1 MVNTPNL
8 DIEHLQP
15 NSDQPEVV
23 VNTAL
28 DAIDAKITG
37 TVPISIGATNVAT
50 LTQDE
55 QAAGIIFVLTNASPG
70 PIGAI
75 TVNFAP
81 FGMGLFSVFND
92 TAFTATLR
100 ISGQSITPPTLLTN
114 TRGIFQCDGD
124 DVVKLV

>member
-37 TVPISIGATNVAT
+37 TVPITIGATNIAT

-55 QAAGIIFVLTNASPG
+55 QAAGSIFVLTNASPG
-70 PIGAI
+70 PSGAI